1 MAGGSCRVGMVAL
14 LLYFLTA
21 CAASQVFVANLFVLT
36 MVSLDCIFED
46 CSRVQLQIANFGPL
60 LELV

>member
-1 MAGGSCRVGMVAL
+1 MVAL

-21 CAASQVFVANLFVLT
+21 CAASQVFVANLFALT
-36 MVSLDCIFED
+36 MASLDCIFED